1 MFNGS
6 KFSEYVNEGTGHLT
20 ESKYDLILE
29 KITKKF
35 CIKTSSTKA
44 LLRNDV
50 IKISLRSLFK
60 IGKNIERE
68 FAL

>member
-29 KITKKF
+29 KIKK
-35 CIKTSSTKA
+35 
-44 LLRNDV
+44 
-50 IKISLRSLFK
+50 KILV
-60 IGKNIERE
+60 
-68 FAL
+68 